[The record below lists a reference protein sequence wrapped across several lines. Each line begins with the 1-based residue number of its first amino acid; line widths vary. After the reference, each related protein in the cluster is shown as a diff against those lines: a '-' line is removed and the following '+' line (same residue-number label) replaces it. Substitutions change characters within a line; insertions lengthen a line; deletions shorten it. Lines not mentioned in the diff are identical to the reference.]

1 MLVLAVIGLFLTGAA
16 PDSGPAD
23 TSLRVPGTTLR
34 FGITDAALSA
44 RGFAGAGAGARHGPC
59 RFFGLPSEASLD
71 FEEGRLARA
80 AFTVD
85 DASPHQI
92 AYVQDQLTVMG
103 YKRRCAKL
111 VPRASV
117 CDWTG
122 PVLVHL
128 EVSGAK
134 LTARVER
141 RGASA
146 TTASNAPAPQPH
158 PERSAAEKA
167 LAVIRGAGGG
177 TATPGEPTPA
187 RADTTAPARHDSLP
201 APGATPP
208 AHADTAAAARPSIP
222 PRAGLSARDR
232 DTLAVALLNR
242 PSRYPPAKVEFAAP
256 CAYPEAARKAGIQGR
271 VWVFALV
278 DTAGRVLEAHLERG
292 IPELN
297 AAALECVRRWR
308 FAARS
313 SAEPSP
319 EFSGPVSYWVQVPI
333 TFTLH

>member
-1 MLVLAVIGLFLTGAA
+1 MLALAVLGLFLTGAA
-16 PDSGPAD
+16 PGPAPTD

-34 FGITDAALSA
+34 FGITDAATSA
-44 RGFAGAGAGARHGPC
+44 RGFAATEAGVRRGPC

-71 FEEGRLARA
+71 FDQGRLARA

-85 DASPHQI
+85 EASPHQI
-92 AYVQDQLTVMG
+92 AYVQDQLTAMG

-111 VPRASV
+111 APRASV
-117 CDWTG
+117 CDWSG

-128 EVSGAK
+128 EVNGAK
-134 LTARVER
+134 LAATIECH
-141 RGASA
+141 GASA
-146 TTASNAPAPQPH
+146 KAASNAPAPPPH
-158 PERSAAEKA
+158 AEQNAAEKA

-177 TATPGEPTPA
+177 TTTRGEPTAA
-187 RADTTAPARHDSLP
+187 RADTAAPARHDSLP
-201 APGATPP
+201 VPARPDTATPP
-208 AHADTAAAARPSIP
+208 SIS
-222 PRAGLSARDR
+222 PRAGLSARGT
-232 DTLAVALLNR
+232 DTLAVVLLNR

-256 CAYPEAARKAGIQGR
+256 CAYPEVARKAGIQGR

-313 SAEPSP
+313 SAEPRP
-319 EFSGPVSYWVQVPI
+319 EFHGPVSYWVQVPI